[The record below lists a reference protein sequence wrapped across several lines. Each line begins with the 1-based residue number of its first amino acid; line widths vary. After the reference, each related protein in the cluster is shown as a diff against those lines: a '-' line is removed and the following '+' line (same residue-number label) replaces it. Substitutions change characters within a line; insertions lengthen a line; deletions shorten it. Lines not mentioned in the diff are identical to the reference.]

1 MNPREAYQRQMAS
14 GWTRIDLLL
23 ALYDGAIMRLEQ
35 AHDALL
41 RGDAA
46 EAAPHR
52 LRAQRIVVELL
63 SGLNLEHGDVPRNLH
78 RLYIFASRAIGV
90 GTPSQIDGALQVL
103 RTLRDGLLEVRDEA
117 VSLERCGAI
126 PRVDA
131 GRSLQA
137 IG

>member
-1 MNPREAYQRQMAS
+1 MNPHEAYQRQMAS
-14 GWTRIDLLL
+14 GWMRIDMLL
-23 ALYDGAIMRLEQ
+23 ALYDGAILRLEQ

-63 SGLNLEHGDVPRNLH
+63 SGLNVEQGDVPRNLH

-90 GTPSQIDGALQVL
+90 GSPAQLEGALKVF

-117 VSLERCGAI
+117 VALERCGAI
-126 PRVDA
+126 PPVDA